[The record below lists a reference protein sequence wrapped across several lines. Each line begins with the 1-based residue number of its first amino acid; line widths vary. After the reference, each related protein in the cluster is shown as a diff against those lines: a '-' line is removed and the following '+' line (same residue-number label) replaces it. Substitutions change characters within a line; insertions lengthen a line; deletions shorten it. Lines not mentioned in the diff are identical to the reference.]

1 MSREE
6 GGSNLVSFLLGAA
19 VGAGVSLLLAPR
31 SGKETREK
39 LGDWLD
45 ERREK
50 SAELLHKIKEA
61 VPEKTERIAQV
72 KDQIVAAVKAGKQ
85 AYQEAGHN
93 SIGEA
98 ERSRV

>member
-6 GGSNLVSFLLGAA
+6 GSGVVGFLLGAA
-19 VGAGVSLLLAPR
+19 VGAGLGLLLAPR

-39 LGDWLD
+39 LHDWLD
-45 ERREK
+45 ERRER
-50 SAELLHKIKEA
+50 SAEILHKIKDA
-61 VPEKTERIAQV
+61 VPEKTEKIVQV

-93 SIGEA
+93 IGES